1 MPGNYQNGMQGK
13 IMKIK
18 SSTFAAL
25 SIMLLIFVA
34 IPAAFTVGYRYR
46 IVLDYKTA
54 LAGYTASPDC
64 DFTSLDA
71 IKFMESAKY
80 THQYYV
86 DHPDI
91 INSTTGSAEDNARWV
106 AIYDAVIKVLEK

>member
-1 MPGNYQNGMQGK
+1 
-13 IMKIK
+13 MKIK